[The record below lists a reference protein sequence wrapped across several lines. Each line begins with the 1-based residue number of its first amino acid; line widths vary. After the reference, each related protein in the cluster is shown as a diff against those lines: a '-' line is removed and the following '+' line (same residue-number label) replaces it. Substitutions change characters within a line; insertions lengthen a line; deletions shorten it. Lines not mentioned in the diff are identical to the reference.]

1 MIDDLQLLTPAEV
14 GALLGVTE
22 KTLAEYR
29 WKGTGPRFIKLG
41 GNHRSAP
48 VRYPRAQLQEW
59 LNSQPAGGGRR

>member
-1 MIDDLQLLTPAEV
+1 MLTPAEV
-14 GALLGVTE
+14 GALLSVTE

-48 VRYPRAQLQEW
+48 VRYRASVIREW
-59 LNSQPAGGGRR
+59 LDAQPVGGGVR